1 MVDLDLEP
9 GAMQIFERCCERYG
23 DKYAS
28 GMFDDG
34 LNGWILCNGR
44 RDAQEIDRN
53 KEVDH
58 LASICYNCCIDT
70 QENEHGHC

>member
-34 LNGWILCNGR
+34 LNGWIL
-44 RDAQEIDRN
+44 D
-53 KEVDH
+53 V
-58 LASICYNCCIDT
+58 
-70 QENEHGHC
+70 EHAMEEEMRKKLIETKRLTTLLQSAITVV